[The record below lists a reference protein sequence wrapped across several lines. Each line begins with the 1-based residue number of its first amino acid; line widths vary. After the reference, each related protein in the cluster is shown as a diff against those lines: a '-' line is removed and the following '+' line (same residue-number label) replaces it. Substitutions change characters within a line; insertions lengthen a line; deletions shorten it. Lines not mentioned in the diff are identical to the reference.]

1 MAQIVVRNLDESVK
15 RKLKRRAERAGHS
28 MEAEIRRILA
38 AAAAAPDT
46 SRAGLGQRIAERF
59 QKRGL
64 ETDIPELRGYALTK
78 PDFDA

>member
-15 RKLKRRAERAGHS
+15 RKLKRRAERAGLS

-46 SRAGLGQRIAERF
+46 AHAGLGQRIAERF
-59 QKRGL
+59 HKRGL
-64 ETDIPELRGYALTK
+64 ETCIPELRGYALTK